1 MSKAQKKPS
10 KQPKYRIVWGGTL
23 SAVMVD
29 PSRAGA
35 VVATVSID
43 HATGALVAKVGG
55 NGWLPS
61 EKDLVKVRGI
71 VNRLCGVL
79 KLPKKHSVVAP
90 TIMG

>member
-43 HATGALVAKVGG
+43 QGPGG